1 MMDGRRGLGYGVL
14 LAGAWMVLSFLVAPM
29 AVVVPV
35 SLTDRRYLSFPQD
48 GLSLQYYVNL
58 ATSDVWL
65 GAIWQSI
72 VVAIA
77 STIGCVVLGTL
88 CAVGCWRIGS
98 RLAEGVRALML
109 MPIIVPSIVH
119 ALGFYR
125 MWIDLR
131 LLDTFT
137 GVVLVHVV
145 TGFPYVVITVSTT
158 LATFD
163 PRLEQAARNLGA
175 SMTQTLRLVI
185 VPCIMPGILA
195 GAVFAFVHSWDELV
209 VLLFITSRKLYL
221 LPRAIWAGI
230 NENVD
235 PTIAAVATVLML
247 ATLSGLLL
255 ERYLRGRAA
264 RGGRLA
270 TLVARDTRAEA
281 KPAE

>member
-1 MMDGRRGLGYGVL
+1 
-14 LAGAWMVLSFLVAPM
+14 
-29 AVVVPV
+29 
-35 SLTDRRYLSFPQD
+35 
-48 GLSLQYYVNL
+48 
-58 ATSDVWL
+58 
-65 GAIWQSI
+65 
-72 VVAIA
+72 
-77 STIGCVVLGTL
+77 
-88 CAVGCWRIGS
+88 
-98 RLAEGVRALML
+98 ML

-175 SMTQTLRLVI
+175 SMSQTLRLVI
-185 VPCIMPGILA
+185 VPCIIPGILA

-247 ATLSGLLL
+247 ATLAGLVL
-255 ERYLRGRAA
+255 ERVLRRRAA

-270 TLVARDTRAEA
+270 TLVTRETRAEVA
-281 KPAE
+281 PAE

>member
-1 MMDGRRGLGYGVL
+1 
-14 LAGAWMVLSFLVAPM
+14 
-29 AVVVPV
+29 
-35 SLTDRRYLSFPQD
+35 
-48 GLSLQYYVNL
+48 
-58 ATSDVWL
+58 VWL
-65 GAIWQSI
+65 GAMWQSI
-72 VVAIA
+72 IVAIA

-88 CAVGCWRIGS
+88 CAVGCWRIGT
-98 RLAEGVRALML
+98 RLAEAVRALML

-137 GVVLVHVV
+137 GVVLVHIV

-175 SMTQTLRLVI
+175 GMAQTLWLVI
-185 VPCIMPGILA
+185 LPCIMPGVLA

-247 ATLSGLLL
+247 ATLGGLVL
-255 ERYLRGRAA
+255 ERVLRRRAA

-270 TLVARDTRAEA
+270 TLVARDARAESA
-281 KPAE
+281 PAE

>member
-1 MMDGRRGLGYGVL
+1 MMEGRRGLGYGVL

-29 AVVVPV
+29 LVVAPV

-58 ATSDVWL
+58 ATNDVWL
-65 GAIWQSI
+65 RAIWQSV

-145 TGFPYVVITVSTT
+145 TGFP
-158 LATFD
+158 LRRDHRLHGARHLRPPARAGRAQPGREHD
-163 PRLEQAARNLGA
+163 PDDHARDRPVHHAGH
-175 SMTQTLRLVI
+175 
-185 VPCIMPGILA
+185 PG

-255 ERYLRGRAA
+255 ERYLRRRAA

-270 TLVARDTRAEA
+270 TLVARDTPRGGA
-281 KPAE
+281 PAE

>member
-1 MMDGRRGLGYGVL
+1 MLTVVSDSADRDGSGAARSAASSVIDELVGEGARR
-14 LAGAWMVLSFLVAPM
+14 M
-29 AVVVPV
+29 
-35 SLTDRRYLSFPQD
+35 
-48 GLSLQYYVNL
+48 
-58 ATSDVWL
+58 
-65 GAIWQSI
+65 
-72 VVAIA
+72 
-77 STIGCVVLGTL
+77 
-88 CAVGCWRIGS
+88 
-98 RLAEGVRALML
+98 LAEAVRALML

-145 TGFPYVVITVSTT
+145 TGFPYVVITVSTA

-175 SMTQTLRLVI
+175 SMSQTITLVI

-221 LPRAIWAGI
+221 LPRAIWAG
-230 NENVD
+230 
-235 PTIAAVATVLML
+235 
-247 ATLSGLLL
+247 
-255 ERYLRGRAA
+255 RGR
-264 RGGRLA
+264 RR
-270 TLVARDTRAEA
+270 RRRASCRRVRR
-281 KPAE
+281 PTSPRSRPPSPT

>member
-1 MMDGRRGLGYGVL
+1 MVHVRGLGRGVL

-29 AVVVPV
+29 VVVAPV
-35 SLTDRRYLSFPQD
+35 SLTDRRFLSFPQD
-48 GLSLQYYVNL
+48 GPSLQYYVNL
-58 ATSDVWL
+58 FTSDVWL
-65 GAIWQSI
+65 GAMGQSI
-72 VVAIA
+72 LVAIA

-98 RLAEGVRALML
+98 RLAEAVRALML

-145 TGFPYVVITVSTT
+145 TGFPYVVITVSTA

-175 SMTQTLRLVI
+175 SMGQALRLVI

-195 GAVFAFVHSWDELV
+195 GAVFPFVHSWDEVV
-209 VLLFITSRKLYL
+209 VLQFITS
-221 LPRAIWAGI
+221 G
-230 NENVD
+230 
-235 PTIAAVATVLML
+235 
-247 ATLSGLLL
+247 
-255 ERYLRGRAA
+255 
-264 RGGRLA
+264 
-270 TLVARDTRAEA
+270 TRARR
-281 KPAE
+281 P